1 MLSWAIPGRCSGGW
15 SPLSATCNPRSCH
28 VGHRPVTHTVRP
40 HFIRTAS
47 REISRWTPRR
57 LRPAPVLL
65 GCPELQS
72 LPPQRSYW
80 FPAGP
85 GAALQTRRGLSRGQL
100 GPRDVHTAEPW
111 AAWSTQARPQD
122 PREGEAMDFQALGGS
137 PRLWKDMPVLARD
150 TGPGGGLSGSPLA
163 SEIAFQVRW
172 PGIPRSGHWQY
183 GADGRC
189 GPALACD
196 SPHRS
201 LSGVPSRTDTSE
213 VPTTAMHRRAGA
225 LGGLR
230 GKKEPRGPWRR
241 ALAGGAGLFAEA
253 HSHWA
258 AERPPPGEG
267 GSTARAVRPGTQ
279 TREI

>member
-1 MLSWAIPGRCSGGW
+1 MRSADGPQEGSGRPLSSWA
-15 SPLSATCNPRSCH
+15 ARSCRASLPRDRTGSQLGQELLCKPAGVSPEASSGLGTCTQLSPGLLGAH
-28 VGHRPVTHTVRP
+28 RPGHRTQEKGKPWTSRLLEVLHACGRTCLSLLETLVR
-40 HFIRTAS
+40 
-47 REISRWTPRR
+47 
-57 LRPAPVLL
+57 
-65 GCPELQS
+65 
-72 LPPQRSYW
+72 
-80 FPAGP
+80 
-85 GAALQTRRGLSRGQL
+85 
-100 GPRDVHTAEPW
+100 
-111 AAWSTQARPQD
+111 
-122 PREGEAMDFQALGGS
+122 
-137 PRLWKDMPVLARD
+137 
-150 TGPGGGLSGSPLA
+150 GGGLSGSPLA